1 MYDSKTKQE
10 LINEIYVKLNTAGVA
25 VSSDVFNAMFSIDK
39 SANSGLMFM
48 PIENLQKI
56 AECPI
61 DKCTQF
67 REVYQAWGKCGAL
80 KFTPYEVDED

>member
-10 LINEIYVKLNTAGVA
+10 LINEIYEKLNAVGVVGSKDA
-25 VSSDVFNAMFSIDK
+25 FYEMFSTDED
-39 SANSGLMFM
+39 ANSGLMFM

-67 REVYQAWGKCGAL
+67 EEVYQAWGKCGAL